1 MARREHWVR
10 VATGLAGLAAV
21 VVVYLR
27 PGLADPRA
35 HWPLWDVNVYW
46 WGGRQAARGAALYA
60 PGATYRFT
68 YPPFAAELFR
78 IGADAP
84 VSVLQAA
91 ITAASVGALAML
103 CWLVTG
109 VAGIVVAAQAHRR
122 GHRLAGVA
130 CCGITGLMVSPFSWT
145 HHWVWAVPLLVTLPA
160 TAWRR
165 RSPAY
170 ALATVAAATVF
181 SGFIP
186 LAWPGHQ
193 PGLRL
198 AASDLYVLCG
208 LAVLAG
214 TALALA
220 RERAAAVPRPVSM
233 MRAAMRRPR
242 WVEFSLTAQEFAELE
257 AAAGRA
263 GLARG
268 AYAAEAA
275 LAAARGHGWEPA
287 IPAGVTGA
295 GPRPPTGPADQHEPR
310 PGGGRS

>member
-10 VATGLAGLAAV
+10 VATGLAGLAA

-170 ALATVAAATVF
+170 ALAAVAAATVF

-186 LAWPGHQ
+186 LARPGHQ

-214 TALALA
+214 T
-220 RERAAAVPRPVSM
+220 
-233 MRAAMRRPR
+233 
-242 WVEFSLTAQEFAELE
+242 
-257 AAAGRA
+257 
-263 GLARG
+263 ARG